1 MNNKKGFSILEVLVA
16 ISILVI
22 IVFTFTTL
30 FSAGFSG
37 IFSAGRKSE
46 ALYKVQKEME
56 NAIINKSGNNV
67 TDGTISIS
75 FPSLTDPITV
85 TGKFVICDQTYTD
98 SNGNERTVTITSFV
112 PNQ

>member
-37 IFSAGRKSE
+37 IFFRRA
-46 ALYKVQKEME
+46 
-56 NAIINKSGNNV
+56 
-67 TDGTISIS
+67 
-75 FPSLTDPITV
+75 
-85 TGKFVICDQTYTD
+85 
-98 SNGNERTVTITSFV
+98 
-112 PNQ
+112 